1 MIHQIRLRLF
11 LTAVSLA
18 LILIGCATTT
28 TFWSEYTNTADK
40 TVEIK
45 TLTVFAAASL
55 TEAFS
60 LIADE
65 FKRTHLDAD
74 ISLNFAGSQALR
86 LQIEQ
91 GAQADVF
98 ASANQEHA
106 QALFEAH
113 LIKTPIIFANNRLV
127 IITPADNPGSLQSP
141 ADLAKPGLKLV
152 LAGPTV
158 PVGRYAREALE
169 KFNHRPELG
178 PDFSTRV
185 LDNLVSEEENVKAV
199 VAKIQLGEADA
210 GIVYASDVT
219 PTVAD
224 ALDIIEIPP
233 ETNVTAAYP
242 IALVSD
248 SPQKALAQEFIDLVL
263 SPRGQTILAEHGF
276 KPVQSRPIGR
286 EP

>member
-1 MIHQIRLRLF
+1 MHQIRLRLF

-18 LILIGCATTT
+18 LVLIGCATATISP
-28 TFWSEYTNTADK
+28 SENIPMFDK
-40 TVEIK
+40 AVEAK

-55 TEAFS
+55 TESVTVMAG
-60 LIADE
+60 E
-65 FKRTHLDAD
+65 FEQNHRDANV
-74 ISLNFAGSQALR
+74 SLNFAGSQALR

-91 GAQADVF
+91 GARADVF
-98 ASANQEHA
+98 ASANQAHA
-106 QALFEAH
+106 EALFEAD

-127 IITPADNPGSLQSP
+127 IITPADNPGSIRSP
-141 ADLAKPGLKLV
+141 ADLARPDLKLI
-152 LAGPTV
+152 LAGPAV

-178 PDFSTRV
+178 LDFSTRV

-199 VAKIQLGEADA
+199 VAKVQLGEADA
-210 GIVYASDVT
+210 GLVYASDVT
-219 PTVAD
+219 PAVAD

-233 ETNVTAAYP
+233 ETNIVAAYP

-248 SPQKALAQEFIDLVL
+248 SVERELAQQFVDFVL
-263 SPRGQTILAEHGF
+263 SPRGQTILAEHSF

-286 EP
+286 GP